1 MIQGLDAST
10 NKDKETRNV
19 LVGVWGGSFSNNL
32 VLILGASLV
41 DPLAADLPR

>member
-10 NKDKETRNV
+10 NKDKRTRNV
-19 LVGVWGGSFSNNL
+19 LVGIWGGSFSKNL
-32 VLILGASLV
+32 ALILGASLF